1 MATLSEAAP
10 FVAMI
15 LAAGRGERLRPLTDT
30 CPKPLVEVGG
40 KALIDHWLDRL
51 AEAGCRRVVVNPC
64 WLGERIVPHLEQR
77 QRSAMELLFSPEPAP
92 GLETAGGVRQAL
104 PLLDAASFLV
114 VNADVYC
121 PLDLAAFV
129 RRAYRQLEAGF
140 LAHLLLVPNPAHHPG
155 GDFALGGDAMV
166 YPEAVDARG
175 EPLTFSGI
183 GFYRAEL
190 FQPLPAGARAPLAP
204 LLRAAMRA
212 GKVSGERHD
221 GLWVD
226 VGTPERLESLRRQ
239 LSAAGKERTP

>member
-1 MATLSEAAP
+1 MVTPSEG
-10 FVAMI
+10 FVAMV
-15 LAAGRGERLRPLTDT
+15 LAAGRGERLRPITDT

-51 AEAGCRRVVVNPC
+51 ADADCRRAVVNPC
-64 WLGERIVPHLEQR
+64 WLGEKLIAHLAQRGDVPPLR
-77 QRSAMELLFSPEPAP
+77 FSPEPAP

-121 PLDLAAFV
+121 PLDVAAFV

-140 LAHLLLVPNPAHHPG
+140 LAHLLLVPNPAHRPG
-155 GDFALGGDAMV
+155 GDFALGEDAMV
-166 YPEAVDARG
+166 YPDAEDARG
-175 EPLTFSGI
+175 EPLTFAGI

-190 FQPLPAGARAPLAP
+190 FLPLPAGKRAPLAP
-204 LLRAAMRA
+204 LLRTAMRA

-221 GLWVD
+221 GPWVD

-239 LSAAGKERTP
+239 LSAAGKESIP

>member
-1 MATLSEAAP
+1 M
-10 FVAMI
+10 V

-51 AEAGCRRVVVNPC
+51 AAAGCSHAVVNPC
-64 WLGERIVPHLEQR
+64 WLGEKLIAHLARRGDVPPLR
-77 QRSAMELLFSPEPAP
+77 CSPEPGP
-92 GLETAGGVRQAL
+92 GLETAGGIRQAL

-121 PLDLAAFV
+121 PLDVAAFV
-129 RRAYRQLEAGF
+129 RRARQWLESGF
-140 LAHLLLVPNPAHHPG
+140 LAHLLLVPNPAHRPQG
-155 GDFALGGDAMV
+155 YFALGEDAMV
-166 YPEAVDARG
+166 YPDAKDARG
-175 EPLTFSGI
+175 EPLTFAGI

-190 FQPLPAGARAPLAP
+190 FRPLPAGVRTPMAP

-226 VGTPERLESLRRQ
+226 VGTPERLEALRRQ
-239 LSAAGKERTP
+239 LPAANEEKA